1 MCVVLT
7 LECLVGTVVSILIG
21 VGEQTEFPV
30 GLLDLAVG
38 ACALHRLKPQDIVES
53 GRVTFADSDNGG
65 LLVDCECAAGAAV
78 VVVVVAGFGVAIGV
92 WICAACFGRHGCGGS
107 IKFVV
112 LVVCRLQWCWRG
124 GAPGGG

>member
-1 MCVVLT
+1 MCVILT
-7 LECLVGTVVSILIG
+7 LECLVGAVISILIR

-30 GLLDLAVG
+30 RLLDLAVG
-38 ACALHRLKPQDIVES
+38 AGAFHRLKSQDIVES
-53 GRVTFADSDNGG
+53 GGVTFADSDNGG
-65 LLVDCECAAGAAV
+65 LLVDGECAAGAAV

-92 WICAACFGRHGCGGS
+92 RVCAACFGRHGCGGS
-107 IKFVV
+107 IEFVV